1 MNETMILYCVAAVMS
16 TLGGIVLF
24 KEARKRKKA
33 IAEAEAEFKAEDEA
47 AKLAKTLKL
56 QKQEQ
61 RQRKLRQRNRPG
73 RRSSGLRVTENAT
86 ECVQQGYEKDKCCF
100 MHNLFYKKSL

>member
-47 AKLAKTLKL
+47 AKLVKEQTREK
-56 QKQEQ
+56 KQ
-61 RQRKLRQRNRPG
+61 RPKSHG
-73 RRSSGLRVTENAT
+73 KRR
-86 ECVQQGYEKDKCCF
+86 
-100 MHNLFYKKSL
+100 

>member
-33 IAEAEAEFKAEDEA
+33 IAAAEAEFKAEDEA
-47 AKLAKTLKL
+47 AKLAK
-56 QKQEQ
+56 EQ
-61 RQRKLRQRNRPG
+61 PKEKKP
-73 RRSSGLRVTENAT
+73 RS
-86 ECVQQGYEKDKCCF
+86 
-100 MHNLFYKKSL
+100 KSHGKRH

>member
-33 IAEAEAEFKAEDEA
+33 IAEAEAEFKAGDEA
-47 AKLAKTLKL
+47 AKLAK
-56 QKQEQ
+56 EQ
-61 RQRKLRQRNRPG
+61 PREKKKRP
-73 RRSSGLRVTENAT
+73 
-86 ECVQQGYEKDKCCF
+86 
-100 MHNLFYKKSL
+100 KSHGKRH